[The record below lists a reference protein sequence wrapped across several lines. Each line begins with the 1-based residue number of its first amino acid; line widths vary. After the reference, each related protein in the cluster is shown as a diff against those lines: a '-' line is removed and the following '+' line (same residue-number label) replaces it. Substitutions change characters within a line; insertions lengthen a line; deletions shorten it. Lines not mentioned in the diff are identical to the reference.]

1 MPTIRV
7 PDALRRYSGGA
18 ASCPVAGGTLAE
30 ALADAFRLHPD
41 LRIRLVDGAGRIHRH
56 LVVFRNDEVLPRA
69 GAEAAPPAPDDG
81 LTFLEAIG
89 GGARTGGGRRMP
101 RLIGAGVIGA
111 GFAGRIHARAVG
123 LAGGRPGGI
132 VGSSPERGGALA
144 AGR

>member
-7 PDALRRYSGGA
+7 PDALRRSPGGA
-18 ASCPVAGGTLAE
+18 ASFPVSGGAVAA

-41 LRIRLVDGAGRIHRH
+41 LRIRLVDEAGRIHRH
-56 LVVFRNDEVLPRA
+56 LAVFRNDEVLPRD
-69 GAEAAPPAPDDG
+69 GAEAAPLAPDDG

-101 RLIGAGVIGA
+101 RLIGAGGVGA
-111 GFAGRIHARAVG
+111 GFAGRIPARSVG
-123 LAGGRPGGI
+123 LAGGGRGGI